1 MFPTTPMPTTQLATL
16 TPEKA
21 PDRHPDAGKIRVL
34 TLRASADADL
44 GNEAL
49 AFYLRPMADL
59 LIGNTSRSIKLEQSD
74 AGSSCSMVVA
84 VMEPTKETMDVPDVD
99 VAVDVEAPE
108 VEAGK
113 DETAERAEQVAR
125 ETRIL
130 TRLDSLRHV
139 LLDVLGPLKQ
149 RVSPVDHSDIF
160 EALAAANER
169 IGQCQQLVSAIAADI
184 RP

>member
-1 MFPTTPMPTTQLATL
+1 MCTTNRTTQA
-16 TPEKA
+16 PERT
-21 PDRHPDAGKIRVL
+21 DVDHPDAGKIRVL
-34 TLRASADADL
+34 TLHASADADL

-49 AFYLRPMADL
+49 AFYLRPLTDL
-59 LIGNTSRSIKLEQSD
+59 LLGNTSRRIKLEQSD
-74 AGSSCSMVVA
+74 AGSNCRVSVEIREA
-84 VMEPTKETMDVPDVD
+84 VEIIHALDVPDVAAD
-99 VAVDVEAPE
+99 MDAPEGE

-113 DETAERAEQVAR
+113 DGMAETAEKVAR
-125 ETRIL
+125 EARIL